1 MRISAPVFY
10 NPSAQSTALT
20 PEPSPETDPRSPQ
33 FGGKRRPKA
42 WQISTPDQLSLSIRP
57 TADNAG
63 SEVTLQAPPGMA
75 PTHMRSRWQYWHPH
89 PDTPLGTSRLY
100 WTRNYIGT
108 DEAFYKAGYRWGVS
122 LGGSLDAFK
131 HSALYL
137 PGNRINLPNGKYLI
151 AIRQDDQARKELVI
165 GKEDRGS
172 DQRVLEAFH
181 QGKAPETNQRNE
193 LLGVSN
199 HSMLI
204 SRGQP
209 YNPETSNPFEF
220 SAAFGGEAEVFAN
233 RIRVINDQTGQLFGP
248 NGLVKPPS
256 EATKEEDRTIKQ
268 PDIDLD
274 KAAALKDAKDTLEA
288 MELNGGDP
296 IRTVK
301 VEFFND
307 APAPKDLKAPRT
319 LTLPGI
325 SSTRLQQYL
334 SEPRIQGMLDELAHD
349 PKMQDRLI
357 GGLAQNGD
365 YRFAVLDLRNR
376 LITQGNL
383 KPLQATQ
390 LAVELLE
397 SPEALGL
404 FETQSPYFLAGLTD
418 NTKRKLLAAYN
429 RISPKKR
436 PQPRQLIQSLKHHP
450 EVLRFLMG
458 QRVPGPA
465 MRQVVGDVE
474 AASQVAGLVQS
485 IFNTAL
491 SEAPLGPEELV
502 QLEGTDPE
510 MMGNVST
517 SGRRLKD
524 IGEKVNKK
532 GASAVMLFLQKNP
545 FNGTGLSVDKLP
557 DNLARIRHL
566 QEQGVTVYCDPGF
579 RNNKALTYLTNLYA
593 FAHAPTTSQD
603 AVIRQDIENLLGAYG
618 VDAKDL
624 HAFVREKFEKRW
636 VNKQIVAAYAQQDK
650 AFYRFLEDLGWI
662 LNQPLASY

>member
-1 MRISAPVFY
+1 MRILAPVL
-10 NPSAQSTALT
+10 N
-20 PEPSPETDPRSPQ
+20 SPVATGLRPNVATKIDPRPLQ
-33 FGGKRRPKA
+33 FEASRRPKA
-42 WQISTPDQLSLSIRP
+42 WQISTPDQLSLSVRP
-57 TADNAG
+57 TADDTGA
-63 SEVTLQAPPGMA
+63 EVTLKASPDLDPS
-75 PTHMRSRWQYWHPH
+75 HMRSRWHYWHPH

-108 DEAFYKAGYRWGVS
+108 DEAFYNQGYRWGVS
-122 LGGSLDAFK
+122 LGGSLEAFK

-151 AIRQDDQARKELVI
+151 AIRQDDQDHKELVI
-165 GKEDRGS
+165 GKEDRGA
-172 DQRVLEAFH
+172 DQRVLEALH
-181 QGKAPETNQRNE
+181 QGKAPQTNQRNE

-209 YNPETSNPFEF
+209 YTPETSNPFEF

-248 NGLVKPPS
+248 NGLVKPPA
-256 EATKEEDRTIKQ
+256 EATQEEDRTIKQ
-268 PDIDLD
+268 PNIDLD
-274 KAAALKDAKDTLEA
+274 KAAALKDAKDTLET
-288 MELNGGDP
+288 MGLNGGEP

-301 VEFFND
+301 VEFFNN
-307 APAPKDLKAPRT
+307 APPAKTLRAPRT

-325 SSTRLQQYL
+325 SAARLQQYL
-334 SEPRIQGMLDELAHD
+334 SEPRIQGLLDELAHD
-349 PKMQDRLI
+349 PKMQDRLVT
-357 GGLAQNGD
+357 GLARNGD
-365 YRFAVLDLRNR
+365 YRFAVLDLRQR

-390 LAVELLE
+390 LVVELLE
-397 SPEALGL
+397 APEALGL

-429 RISPKKR
+429 RLSPKKR

-450 EVLRFLMG
+450 DVLRFLMG

-491 SEAPLGPEELV
+491 SDAPLGPEDLV

-510 MMGNVST
+510 LMGNVST

-524 IGEKVNKK
+524 IAEKVSKK

-557 DNLARIRHL
+557 DNLARIRRLH
-566 QEQGVTVYCDPGF
+566 QQGVTVYCDPGF
-579 RNNKALTYLTNLYA
+579 RHNKALTYLTNLYA

-603 AVIRQDIENLLGAYG
+603 AVIRQDMENLLGAYG
-618 VDAKDL
+618 VNAKEL

-636 VNKQIVAAYAQQDK
+636 VNKQIVAAYAQQNK